1 MSFAMQQHPR
11 TLTFSRSKSMV
22 STDIYTVLQSK
33 PHNPH
38 YLNRYWKFIQY
49 CQSQPSIAS
58 YHEDHHICPKA
69 SDLFPEYTSPKLYP
83 WNIVQLTARQH
94 IMAHIMLWKA
104 YGGSQSQAF
113 NYMINLFNSTTNQY
127 SLGGRIVPTSIT
139 VRYCAKI
146 REEVR
151 LSSKGKSTYKDSNGN
166 KYHLH
171 KDDPIII
178 EQGLVG
184 NNTGISMSDESR
196 KNMSKSKDANRKIAL
211 YLLDQVVSVKIHS
224 DEYPEYLAK
233 GWHTPRT
240 PEDYQYIK
248 LVSNKKTS
256 DKLKGKFTFYYPDE
270 VTRYGHISVDD
281 PIIKE
286 LGLVVPYT
294 KNKQLQNITRGKLA
308 IIANTG
314 SIIYNNGTEER
325 KFKQD
330 PGGEWVAGRLQRTQ
344 EHADK
349 LLLGVMKANF
359 GTYYW
364 NNGTVCKK
372 LPKDQLPETGWVR
385 GMLPR

>member
-1 MSFAMQQHPR
+1 
-11 TLTFSRSKSMV
+11 
-22 STDIYTVLQSK
+22 
-33 PHNPH
+33 
-38 YLNRYWKFIQY
+38 
-49 CQSQPSIAS
+49 
-58 YHEDHHICPKA
+58 
-69 SDLFPEYTSPKLYP
+69 
-83 WNIVQLTARQH
+83 
-94 IMAHIMLWKA
+94 MAHIMLWKA
-104 YGGSQSQAF
+104 YGGSQSMALECMLS
-113 NYMINLFNSTTNQY
+113 NFNSDTNELL
-127 SLGGRIVPTSIT
+127 SNRKIPTKHKILWLSKCRESASIRRGIVH
-139 VRYCAKI
+139 
-146 REEVR
+146 
-151 LSSKGKSTYKDSNGN
+151 KGKSTYKDSDGN

-171 KDDPIII
+171 KDDPAII

-184 NNTGISMSDESR
+184 NNTGISMSNESR
-196 KNMSKSKDANRKIAL
+196 ENMSKSKDANRKITL

-224 DEYPEYLAK
+224 DEYPEYLAD

-248 LVSNKKTS
+248 LASNKKTS

-294 KNKQLQNITRGKLA
+294 ANKHQASLNRSKLA

-364 NNGTVCKK
+364 NNGVVCKK